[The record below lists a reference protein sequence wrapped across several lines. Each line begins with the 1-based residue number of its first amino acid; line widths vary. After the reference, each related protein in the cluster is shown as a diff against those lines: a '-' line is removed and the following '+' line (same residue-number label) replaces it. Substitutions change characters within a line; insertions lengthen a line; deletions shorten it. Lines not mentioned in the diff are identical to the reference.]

1 MAKKR
6 DNTPSGQHATM
17 IDVAR
22 RANVSPM
29 TVSRAL
35 RSPKTVRP
43 DNLRRVEKAVR
54 EVGYVNNQLA
64 GGLKAANRTK
74 LVAAIIPTIQNWL
87 FAATIQGL
95 TDALRIHNISLMLG
109 DSQYSQEEEER
120 LIASF
125 LAQRPS
131 GIVLHNST
139 HTANSRR
146 MLKAAGIPVVE
157 VGDLVDRRIDLV
169 VSFSN
174 FEAAKAMTKHLIDR
188 GYRTIGLVSV
198 PLAGN
203 ERAEARRKGYLAA
216 MSEARLPISEGL
228 MLEALGDF
236 DAGAKALVQ
245 LLEQRPDIDAV
256 FLAGAQ
262 LAIGA
267 ALECRRRGWP
277 VPQRVAIAGFDDW
290 DVARQFETP
299 ITTLDIPRYE
309 IGKVA
314 AEFILRRLNGEPKGS
329 IKPADLGFRLIQ
341 RAST

>member
-1 MAKKR
+1 
-6 DNTPSGQHATM
+6 M
-17 IDVAR
+17 IDVAM

-35 RSPKTVRP
+35 RAPNTVRP
-43 DNLRRVEKAVR
+43 ENLRRVEKAVR
-54 EVGYVNNQLA
+54 EAGYVNNQLA

-74 LVAAIIPTIQNWL
+74 LVAAIIPSIQNWL

-95 TDALRIHNISLMLG
+95 TDTLRANNISLMLG

-131 GIVLHNST
+131 GIVLHNVT
-139 HTANSRR
+139 HTATSRR
-146 MLKAAGIPVVE
+146 MLKTAGIPVVE

-169 VSFSN
+169 ASFSN
-174 FEAAKAMTKHLIDR
+174 FEASKAMTNHLIGR

-203 ERAEARRKGYLAA
+203 ERARARREGYIAA
-216 MSEARLPISEGL
+216 MSEAQLPTGDDL
-228 MLEALGDF
+228 MLEALGNF
-236 DAGAKALVQ
+236 DAGAQAIVQ
-245 LLEQRPDIDAV
+245 LLERRPDIDAV
-256 FLAGAQ
+256 FLAGAH

-267 ALECRRRGWP
+267 SLECRRRGWQ

-314 AEFILRRLNGEPKGS
+314 AEFILRRLNGEPRGS
-329 IKPADLGFRLIQ
+329 IKPADLGFRIIQ